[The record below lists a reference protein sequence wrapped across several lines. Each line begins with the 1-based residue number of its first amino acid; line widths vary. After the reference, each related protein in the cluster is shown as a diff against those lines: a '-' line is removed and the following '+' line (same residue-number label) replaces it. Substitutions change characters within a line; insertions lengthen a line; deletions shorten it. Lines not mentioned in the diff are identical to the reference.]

1 MKSMGH
7 RREVFRPRSTKT
19 IKNRIQQ
26 SLKEGRF
33 AEAANIAAFSYSSRP
48 IADDFAISMLATAEA
63 ITLGRQ
69 INWKKIT
76 EDLVSAGISIAERKL
91 NSRVNRKRLSIV
103 FESIAR
109 SVERARKE
117 ESARDE

>member
-1 MKSMGH
+1 MGH

-19 IKNRIQQ
+19 IKNKLQQ
-26 SLKEGRF
+26 SLKDGRF
-33 AEAANIAAFSYSSRP
+33 TDAANIAAFSYSSRP
-48 IADDFAISMLATAEA
+48 IADDFTISVLATAEA

-69 INWKKIT
+69 LKWKKIT

-117 ESARDE
+117 KSARDE